1 MRFKLDENLPNEMA
15 GLFAEAGHD
24 AVTML
29 DQQMSGAEDA
39 DLAAICL
46 SEGRILMT
54 LDMDFT
60 DIRAYPP
67 GHYPGIVVF
76 RLSRQSR
83 NYLLEIGTGL
93 LRKLTPSLQGQLWIV
108 EDTRI
113 RIRE

>member
-29 DQQMSGAEDA
+29 DQQMSGAEDS

-83 NYLLEIGTGL
+83 DYLLEIGTGL